1 MTRTAREISVYGFYH
16 VVQKGCADQLIFED
30 DEDRLYLIR
39 LIASKCQKLKWMS
52 SRGALWI
59 TIFIFCLTTSMF
71 I

>member
-39 LIASKCQKLKWMS
+39 LIASKCQKFKVDVI
-52 SRGALWI
+52 A
-59 TIFIFCLTTSMF
+59 
-71 I
+71 